1 MLCYIVSCKYM
12 AINTFNGYFSFTFH
26 KKYFVL
32 IGFFD
37 LFNGII
43 IHFVD
48 KSTDC
53 DIM

>member
-12 AINTFNGYFSFTFH
+12 AINTFNG
-26 KKYFVL
+26 
-32 IGFFD
+32 
-37 LFNGII
+37 II

>member
-12 AINTFNGYFSFTFH
+12 AINTFNGYFFFH
-26 KKYFVL
+26 FSYKIFRINRIFY
-32 IGFFD
+32 